1 MKTVWGLV
9 DRQRVFNAIE
19 GELALLYPVRDP
31 PHNAAEERRGTFL
44 RAHKNTQIDR
54 QMGPSTKSS
63 QVQSPPKSM
72 KTAQLL

>member
-31 PHNAAEERRGTFL
+31 PHNAAEERRGNFL
-44 RAHKNTQIDR
+44 RTHAQTHKSIDKWVH
-54 QMGPSTKSS
+54 QPSL
-63 QVQSPPKSM
+63 PKSNHH
-72 KTAQLL
+72 QNQ